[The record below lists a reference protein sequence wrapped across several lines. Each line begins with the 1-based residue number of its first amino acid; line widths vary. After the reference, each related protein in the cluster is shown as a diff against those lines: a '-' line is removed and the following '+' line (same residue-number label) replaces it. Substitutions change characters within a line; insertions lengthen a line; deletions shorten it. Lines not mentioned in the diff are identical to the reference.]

1 MVRMQVHKVGLDPRR
16 LPFVLLVDEDHRR
29 MLPIWVGPFEANA
42 IAAELR
48 GDAFPRPLTH
58 DLLRN
63 VIETLGY
70 ELAQV
75 SVTRLQE
82 STYYALL
89 HLKGPAGALEI
100 DCRPSDA
107 IALALRTDAP
117 IYVAEEVLQ
126 EGEVDEEIE
135 RFKGLLGGLDEQ
147 LGESDLGPPPEEQ
160 A

>member
-16 LPFVLLVDEDHRR
+16 LPFVLLVDEDHHR

-42 IAAELR
+42 IATELR
-48 GDAFPRPLTH
+48 GDVFPRPLTH

-63 VIETLGY
+63 VVETLGY
-70 ELAQV
+70 EISQV
-75 SVTRLQE
+75 SVTRLE
-82 STYYALL
+82 DSTYYALL
-89 HLKGPAGALEI
+89 HLYSPTRTLEI

-107 IALALRTDAP
+107 IALALRCGAP
-117 IYVAEEVLQ
+117 IFVAEEVLQ

-135 RFKGLLGGLDEQ
+135 RFKGLVGGLDEQ
-147 LGESDLGPPPEEQ
+147 VGESDLGPPPEDQ